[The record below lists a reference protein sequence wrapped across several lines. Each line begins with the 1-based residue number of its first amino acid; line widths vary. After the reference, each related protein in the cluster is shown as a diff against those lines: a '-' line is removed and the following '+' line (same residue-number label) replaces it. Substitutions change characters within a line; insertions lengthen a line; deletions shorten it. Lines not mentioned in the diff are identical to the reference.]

1 MHFDPDRP
9 LLHADLPDGRGL
21 VAEGRRL
28 GNEFTMGVSLLCRE
42 HGVRSE
48 RAYRQKMHAEGR
60 PIMTSMN
67 LGMQTWADTAEAL
80 RCIHDE
86 TDRRG
91 FRIDRYNMNADRRMG
106 LPPEFWGQ
114 AAKETG
120 PMLETPED
128 WRATAET
135 VPIQP
140 GLGDMMIG
148 TPMSVANACRA
159 IEAGVNNVGNMS
171 QFNWRYPGWPGDD
184 VEQMAE
190 MVKALGVM
198 AAHVDN
204 DAMVSSYLDDGFCAQ
219 FDDYCSY
226 IGWALFERTIVD
238 QIVGARLSISY
249 GGLTRSPI
257 VKAAMVLALES
268 IKPDG
273 AMNSAYYGDTTAYT
287 ADIETNHAVLVTDML
302 YLILAQVR
310 CGSGVPINPTPV
322 TEAVRAPTWQEIVD
336 VHAIT
341 RRIAEQANELM
352 DSIDWSHIEA
362 LSARLVAGGRRF
374 HDNIMAGF
382 AELGVDMADPLQVLL
397 AARRMGPREI
407 EARYAAGDVPRAEAD
422 GVQPLIPTDTY
433 RDLVARRSRVQA
445 TFSARATPNTRHIK
459 PVVGSTDI
467 HGYALDLVVEAL
479 RALDIEPI
487 VAGVD
492 VDPDTFAELAQRHGA
507 KAVLVSTHNG
517 MALDYAKR
525 LQREFQ
531 ARDLAIP
538 IAMGGKLNQDSPEAS
553 APVDVSDDLAR
564 LGIHVCDDIDGLLA
578 VLRIGN

>member
-1 MHFDPDRP
+1 MRFDPDGP
-9 LLHADLPDGRGL
+9 ILPADLPDGRDL

-28 GNEFTMGVSLLCRE
+28 GNELTMGVSLLCRE

-48 RAYRQKMHAEGR
+48 LAYRRKMHAEGR
-60 PIMTSMN
+60 LMTSMN

-80 RCIHDE
+80 RRIHDE
-86 TDRRG
+86 TGRRG

-106 LPPEFWGQ
+106 LPPELWGQ

-159 IEAGVNNVGNMS
+159 IQAGVNNVGNMS

-184 VEQMAE
+184 VEQMVE

-198 AAHVDN
+198 AAHVDD

-238 QIVGARLSISY
+238 QLVGARLSISY

-257 VKAAMVLALES
+257 VKTAMVLALES

-273 AMNSAYYGDTTAYT
+273 TLNSAYYGDTTAYT

-302 YLILAQVR
+302 YLILAQLR
-310 CGSGVPINPTPV
+310 CRSGVAVVPTPV
-322 TEAVRAPTWQEIVD
+322 TEAVRAPTWQEIVE

-341 RRIAEQANELM
+341 RRIAEQADELM
-352 DSIDWSHIEA
+352 DSIDWPHIEA
-362 LSARLVAGGRRF
+362 LSERLVAGGRRF

-382 AELGVDMADPLQVLL
+382 AELGIDMADPLQILL
-397 AARRMGPREI
+397 AARRMGPRDI

-433 RDLVARRSRVQA
+433 RDLAARRSRIHA
-445 TFSARATPNTRHIK
+445 AFSARATPKTQQIK

-467 HGYALDLVVEAL
+467 HEYALDLMVEAL

-492 VDPDTFAELAQRHGA
+492 VDPDTFAELARRHGA
-507 KAVLVSTHNG
+507 TAVLISTHNG
-517 MALDYAKR
+517 MALDYAER
-525 LQREFQ
+525 LQRELQ
-531 ARDLAIP
+531 AHDLAIP
-538 IAMGGKLNQDSPEAS
+538 IVMGGRLNQDRPDAP

-578 VLRIGN
+578 ALRIGN

>member
-1 MHFDPDRP
+1 MRLDPERP
-9 LLHADLPDGRGL
+9 LLPADMPDGRDL

-28 GNEFTMGVSLLCRE
+28 GNEITMGVSLLCRE

-60 PIMTSMN
+60 LMTSMN

-86 TDRRG
+86 TQRRG

-106 LPPEFWGQ
+106 LPPEFWSQ

-148 TPMSVANACRA
+148 TPMSVVNACRA
-159 IEAGVNNVGNMS
+159 IEAGVCNVGNMS

-198 AAHVDN
+198 ATHADN

-226 IGWALFERTIVD
+226 IGWALFERSIVD
-238 QIVGARLSISY
+238 ELVGARLSISY
-249 GGLTRSPI
+249 GGLTRSPV
-257 VKAAMVLALES
+257 VKAAMVLALEA

-273 AMNSAYYGDTTAYT
+273 AMNSAYYCDTTAYT
-287 ADIETNHAVLVTDML
+287 ADIEANHAVLVTDLL
-302 YLILAQVR
+302 YMILAQLR

-336 VHAIT
+336 AHAVT
-341 RRIAEQANELM
+341 RRIGEQAAGLM
-352 DSIDWSHIEA
+352 GSIDWPHIEA

-374 HDNIMAGF
+374 HDNILAGL
-382 AELGVDMADPLQVLL
+382 AELGVDMIDPLQILL
-397 AARRMGPREI
+397 AVRRMGPHEI

-422 GVQPLIPTDTY
+422 GIEPLIPTDTY
-433 RDLVARRSRVQA
+433 RDLVERRSRIHA
-445 TFSARATPNTRHIK
+445 TFSARTRPKMQHIR

-467 HGYALDLVVEAL
+467 HEYAVDLVVEAL

-492 VDPDTFAELAQRHGA
+492 VDPDVFAELAHKHGA
-507 KAVLVSTHNG
+507 TAVLISTHNG
-517 MALDYAKR
+517 MALDYAER

-531 ARDLAIP
+531 ARELAVP
-538 IAMGGKLNQDSPEAS
+538 IVMGGKLNQDRPDAPV
-553 APVDVSDDLAR
+553 PVDVSDDLAR

-578 VLRIGN
+578 ALRIGN

>member
-1 MHFDPDRP
+1 
-9 LLHADLPDGRGL
+9 
-21 VAEGRRL
+21 
-28 GNEFTMGVSLLCRE
+28 
-42 HGVRSE
+42 
-48 RAYRQKMHAEGR
+48 
-60 PIMTSMN
+60 MTSMN

-80 RCIHDE
+80 RRIHDE
-86 TDRRG
+86 TGRRG

-106 LPPEFWGQ
+106 LPPELWGQ

-159 IEAGVNNVGNMS
+159 IQAGVNNVGNMS

-184 VEQMAE
+184 VEQMVE

-198 AAHVDN
+198 AAHVDD

-238 QIVGARLSISY
+238 QLVGARLSISY

-257 VKAAMVLALES
+257 VKTAMVLALES

-273 AMNSAYYGDTTAYT
+273 TLNSAYYGDTTAYT

-302 YLILAQVR
+302 YLILAQLR
-310 CGSGVPINPTPV
+310 SRSGVAVVPTPV
-322 TEAVRAPTWQEIVD
+322 TEAVRAPTWQEIVE

-341 RRIAEQANELM
+341 RRIAEQADELM
-352 DSIDWSHIEA
+352 DSMDWPHIEA
-362 LSARLVAGGRRF
+362 LSERLVAGGRRF

-382 AELGVDMADPLQVLL
+382 AELGVDMADPLQILL

-433 RDLVARRSRVQA
+433 RDLTARRSRIHA
-445 TFSARATPNTRHIK
+445 AFSARATPKTQHIK

-467 HGYALDLVVEAL
+467 HEYALDLMVEAL

-492 VDPDTFAELAQRHGA
+492 VDPDTFAELARQHGA
-507 KAVLVSTHNG
+507 TAVLISTHNG
-517 MALDYAKR
+517 MALDYAER

-531 ARDLAIP
+531 AHDLAIP
-538 IAMGGKLNQDSPEAS
+538 IVMGGKLNQDRPDAP

-564 LGIHVCDDIDGLLA
+564 MGIHVCDDIDGLLA
-578 VLRIGN
+578 ALRIGN

>member
-9 LLHADLPDGRGL
+9 LLPADLPDGRDL

-28 GNEFTMGVSLLCRE
+28 GNELTMGVSLLCRE

-48 RAYRQKMHAEGR
+48 GAYRRKMHAEGR
-60 PIMTSMN
+60 LIMTSMN
-67 LGMQTWADTAEAL
+67 LGMQTWADTADAL
-80 RCIHDE
+80 RRIHEE
-86 TDRRG
+86 TNRRG

-135 VPIQP
+135 VPIQA

-238 QIVGARLSISY
+238 QLVGARLSISY

-287 ADIETNHAVLVTDML
+287 ADIESNHAVLVTDML

-310 CGSGVPINPTPV
+310 CGSSVPINPTPV

-341 RRIAEQANELM
+341 RRIAEQADELK
-352 DSIDWSHIEA
+352 DSIDWFHIEA
-362 LSARLVAGGRRF
+362 LSVRLVAGGRRF

-382 AELGVDMADPLQVLL
+382 SELGVDMADPLQVLL

-445 TFSARATPNTRHIK
+445 TFSARATPITRHIK

-507 KAVLVSTHNG
+507 TVVLVSTHNG

-553 APVDVSDDLAR
+553 APVDVSDDLGR

-578 VLRIGN
+578 ALRIGN